1 MKFINTIQGGQ
12 DMAAIVAQMELE
24 TQGLLTV
31 AQVQHDLQR
40 LLGNQLIS
48 IDMDTKAGRTDYPIL
63 TANLLI
69 ETSMHDCIEETEIIF
84 TKLYQLYD
92 HVDGLIRIVCREYSG
107 VAGRKS
113 LHQDTGGQL
122 FLD

>member
-1 MKFINTIQGGQ
+1 
-12 DMAAIVAQMELE
+12 MAAIVAQMELE

-40 LLGNQLIS
+40 LLGKQLIS
-48 IDMDTKAGRTDYPIL
+48 IDIDTKAGRTDYPIL
-63 TANLLI
+63 AANLLI
-69 ETSMHDCIEETEIIF
+69 ETSMHDNIEEIEIIF

-92 HVDGLIRIVCREYSG
+92 QVDGLIRIICREYRG

-113 LHQDTGGQL
+113 LYQDTGGQL